1 MPSVTFNLSQL
12 DHQQSTRAITHSSVI
27 FLSLFSIIYSLEVL
41 GAVSATTPVDA
52 AANST
57 PNILFIIMDD
67 VGIDQMKVFD
77 CGGADP
83 AKTLTIDVYSG
94 SRNVSL

>member
-1 MPSVTFNLSQL
+1 MRVKT
-12 DHQQSTRAITHSSVI
+12 TSVI
-27 FLSLFSIIYSLEVL
+27 FRSLFSITYSFGLL

-57 PNILFIIMDD
+57 SNILFIIMDD
-67 VGIDQMKVFD
+67 VSIDQMKFFEY
-77 CGGADP
+77 GGVDP